1 MSSRPKLRSRATKV
15 DPTPGR
21 AAHNWDFGH
30 ESYSLSAIDGVLGNP
45 PRPGWHKGAYVS
57 TKTSFQGHGFEL
69 VLNPDGTYFLNDT
82 SG

>member
-1 MSSRPKLRSRATKV
+1 MASRTKRSRIKS

-30 ESYSLSAIDGVLGNP
+30 KAYASHDMQEVLGNP
-45 PRPGWHKGAYVS
+45 PPPGWHKGAYVPV
-57 TKTSFQGHGFEL
+57 KTSFQFGGFEL

-82 SG
+82 SGG